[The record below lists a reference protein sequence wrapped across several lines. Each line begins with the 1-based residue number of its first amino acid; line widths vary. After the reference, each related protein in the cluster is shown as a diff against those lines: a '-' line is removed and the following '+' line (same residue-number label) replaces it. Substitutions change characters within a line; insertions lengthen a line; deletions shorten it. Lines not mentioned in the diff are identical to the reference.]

1 MDCAATSV
9 PQAEI
14 EATPMID
21 LRAIPLEEIA
31 MDADAR
37 RVVTRI
43 LESMEEPSPGPAAM
57 FQSSI

>member
-1 MDCAATSV
+1 
-9 PQAEI
+9 
-14 EATPMID
+14 MID